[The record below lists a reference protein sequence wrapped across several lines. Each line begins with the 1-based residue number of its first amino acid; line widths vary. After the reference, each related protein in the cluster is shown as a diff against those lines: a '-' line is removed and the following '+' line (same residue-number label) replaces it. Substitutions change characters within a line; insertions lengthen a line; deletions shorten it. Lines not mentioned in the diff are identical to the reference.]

1 MTIKKPCGIIYVDYK
16 STQGKRGDK
25 MTDTKKF
32 EIALIDRGKTKT
44 DIAKLLSV
52 SLQTIYNK
60 INNVV
65 DFKGKEIAAIAEYLK
80 LSNKE
85 RDAIFF
91 ATSVD

>member
-1 MTIKKPCGIIYVDYK
+1 
-16 STQGKRGDK
+16 

-32 EIALIDRGKTKT
+32 EIMLLEKGKTKK
-44 DIAKLLSV
+44 DIAQLLSL

-65 DFKGKEIAAIAEYLK
+65 DFKSREIVAISEFLK

-91 ATSVD
+91 ATNVE

>member
-1 MTIKKPCGIIYVDYK
+1 MTN
-16 STQGKRGDK
+16 
-25 MTDTKKF
+25 TKKF

-65 DFKGKEIAAIAEYLK
+65 DFKGKEIVAISEFLK

-85 RDAIFF
+85 RDDIFF
-91 ATSVD
+91 ANKVD

>member
-1 MTIKKPCGIIYVDYK
+1 
-16 STQGKRGDK
+16 

-32 EIALIDRGKTKT
+32 EIALIEKGKTKK
-44 DIAKLLSV
+44 DIAELLSL

-65 DFKGKEIAAIAEYLK
+65 DFKGKEIAAISDFLK
-80 LSNKE
+80 LSPKE

-91 ATSVD
+91 AK